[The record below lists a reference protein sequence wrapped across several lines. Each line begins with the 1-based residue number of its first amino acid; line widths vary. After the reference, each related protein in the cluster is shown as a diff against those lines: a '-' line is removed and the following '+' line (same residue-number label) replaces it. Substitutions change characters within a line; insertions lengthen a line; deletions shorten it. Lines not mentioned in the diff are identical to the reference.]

1 MKRRLFLRNSLAT
14 GTILSLNACQ
24 GDAHKQL
31 PNTIGDPFEL
41 NEVKIPDLHLGYE
54 QRKFTIEQV
63 VRLYLD
69 ALKKSTATGP
79 GSMQLLKSIRM
90 L

>member
-69 ALKKSTATGP
+69 R
-79 GSMQLLKSIRM
+79 I
-90 L
+90 